1 MYTVSFKYKKLK
13 ELATGSFYIN
23 NIKYDLTAMD
33 WEKFEQPI
41 EVNSNNI
48 TVKFESDSNKSF
60 YITDLLVNVGEEAE
74 IWTQN
79 PNETRT
85 DTVKICK
92 GIQVD
97 STATNTYHRIDSD
110 GNRTYNK
117 QTGEVVSEQTDKGT
131 KTAYLEANNGEMS
144 GLLFQKVIYNDSEQT
159 WISSLL

>member
-1 MYTVSFKYKKLK
+1 MVWT
-13 ELATGSFYIN
+13 
-23 NIKYDLTAMD
+23 
-33 WEKFEQPI
+33 KFTETI
-41 EVNSNNI
+41 EVNSNSI
-48 TVKFESDSNKSF
+48 KIEFVSDSNASF
-60 YITDLLVNVGEEAE
+60 YIIDTLINLGITAD

-85 DTVKICK
+85 DTVTIGK

-117 QTGEVVSEQTDKGT
+117 QTGVVVSEQTDKGT
-131 KTAYLEANNGEMS
+131 RTVYLEANEGEMA
-144 GLLFQKVIYNDSEQT
+144 GLLFQEVTYGGSEQA